1 MKTWIKMAI
10 KERKVTFVLA
20 AALLFFGVYAYYFL
34 PKQENPD
41 TSSPMA
47 QIVTILP
54 GATAEEV
61 ELLLTKPI
69 ENAISELE
77 GISYMTSYSNP
88 SASVVLV
95 SLNYNVEYEVQWK
108 TLKTAMQDLSEK
120 LPENAFAP
128 VVETNLT
135 ESSGAVYA
143 LSSDNGDNSA
153 LAHELAED
161 INRLAGVK
169 KVSVEGDFEPVV
181 EVVLKSDRLS
191 KSPLTSVQI
200 ADILKANNLNIPAGQ
215 IVEGEKVIS
224 VATEKGIDT
233 LNKLEN
239 IVLYVQPDS
248 GQVVRLKDMAD
259 ISMAN
264 QNKRQFWLND
274 KDVVLVNVF
283 FESNQNIV
291 LLGDELD
298 EAVDT
303 FKKQSEETI
312 TVTPFVFQ
320 PDAVRD
326 ATENFMVNL
335 LQGIGFVVLVILFGM
350 GLRNAVVVSTS
361 IPLSIAI
368 TIVTMFILGI
378 DLQQMSI
385 AALIISLG
393 ILVDNSIVISD
404 AIQEHLN
411 EGKPV
416 FESCFEGTR
425 ESGIPVLTSTLTTV
439 AAFAPLMALPGE
451 AGEFAKSLPIV
462 VIISLIASY
471 LVAIFVV
478 PALGSVFFKK
488 QKQSHR
494 HSKNLVRR
502 AFTWALKGALHY
514 RKLSYTMIILIIIAA
529 GYGATKLEISL
540 FPYADKDTVY
550 VDITAPQG
558 STVALTEAIV
568 NDVEAVIKKQ
578 KGVGHIFKT
587 VGGSFPKFYLTVGVR
602 PPSDDFG
609 QIVFNVALSNSD
621 DREAFMYTLQKT
633 LDNSG
638 IEGRFTVNLLEI
650 NQPGAAIDVKIFGE
664 NRSAVS
670 SAAEKIET
678 YLKNDSRTIK
688 VYNDMASQTLQY
700 AINYDE
706 NAIAKNGLQLY
717 DIQRQVNLA
726 LSGYKTTD
734 MYYEGS
740 LVPVL
745 VKSDL
750 NRLDSVE
757 SLKIGQNMAYQP
769 IVFSDVATLTESNA
783 LKQLK
788 RHNQYPAVFVSSD
801 IKPGESVAFLQQ
813 DLEKYIE
820 SLNLPKGTWV
830 DFGGD
835 KEIIDK
841 YIKDLFAAAFIAIVI
856 IYLILLIQ
864 FNSFKQPIIVLAT
877 VPLSVVGSVFILLA
891 FNMKI
896 TFTVGLGVASLI
908 GIVVNNAILLLDF
921 FNSNA
926 DDVVDY
932 KRLCVSAMNRRFK
945 PIMLSSITTI
955 IGLVP
960 LALSG
965 SSFFTPMAVALMGGL
980 LVSTL
985 LTLIVIPLIYY
996 STLSSRKKKLM
1007 KL

>member
-1 MKTWIKMAI
+1 MKKWIEMAI

-20 AALLFFGVYAYYFL
+20 MALLAFGIYAYYFL

-69 ENAISELE
+69 ENAVSELE
-77 GISYMTSYSNP
+77 GISYVTSYSNP

-95 SLNYNVEYEVQWK
+95 SLNYNVEYEAQWK
-108 TLKTAMQDLSEK
+108 TLKSAMQDLVSK
-120 LPENAFAP
+120 LPQSAFAP

-143 LSSDNGDNSA
+143 LSSENGDRSI
-153 LAHELAED
+153 LAEALAED
-161 INRLAGVK
+161 LNRLEGVK
-169 KVSVEGDFEPVV
+169 KVSVEGAYEPMV
-181 EVVLKSDRLS
+181 EVKLNSELLN

-200 ADILKANNLNIPAGQ
+200 ADIIKANNLNIPAGQ
-215 IVEGEKVIS
+215 VQEGDHLIA

-239 IVLYVQPDS
+239 IILYMSPEN
-248 GQVVRLKDMAD
+248 GQMTRLKDLAEIRMV
-259 ISMAN
+259 N
-264 QNKRQFWLND
+264 GNKRQFWLNG
-274 KDVVLVNVF
+274 KEVVLVNVF
-283 FESNQNIV
+283 FEPNQNIV
-291 LLGDELD
+291 LLGDDLD
-298 EAVDT
+298 KAVDT
-303 FKKQSEETI
+303 FIKEAEET
-312 TVTPFVFQ
+312 VMVMPFVFQ

-326 ATENFMVNL
+326 ATENFMINL

-368 TIVTMFILGI
+368 TIGVMFVLGI

-411 EGKPV
+411 AGKPI
-416 FESCFEGTR
+416 FYACFEGTR

-462 VIISLIASY
+462 VIISLLASY
-471 LVAIFVV
+471 FVAVFVV

-488 QKQSHR
+488 QRQTHR

-502 AFTWALKGALHY
+502 AFTWTLKGALHY
-514 RKLSYTMIILIIIAA
+514 RKLSYCAILLIILAT
-529 GYGATKLEISL
+529 GYGATQLEISL
-540 FPYADKDTVY
+540 FPYADKETVY

-558 STVALTEAIV
+558 SNIKVTEAIV
-568 NDVEAVIKKQ
+568 NDVEAFIKKQ
-578 KGVGHIFKT
+578 QGVGHVFKT

-609 QIVFNVALSNSD
+609 QIVFNVSLSNSD
-621 DREAFMYTLQKT
+621 DRERFMYTLQKA
-633 LDNSG
+633 LDASG

-650 NQPGAAIDVKIFGE
+650 NQPGPAVDVKLYGE
-664 NRSAVS
+664 NRNDVNN
-670 SAAEKIET
+670 AAEKLEVF
-678 YLKNDSRTIK
+678 LKTDTRTVK
-688 VYNDMASQTLQY
+688 VYNDMSSQTRQY

-706 NAIAKNGLQLY
+706 NAIGQRGLQLY
-717 DIQRQVNLA
+717 DIQRQVNLT
-726 LSGYKTTD
+726 LSGYTATD
-734 MYYEGS
+734 MYKDAT
-740 LVPVL
+740 LVPIV

-750 NRLDSVE
+750 NTLTSLETLKVGVDS
-757 SLKIGQNMAYQP
+757 NYQP
-769 IVFSDVATLTESNA
+769 IVFSEVANIVERSA

-788 RHNQYPAVFVSSD
+788 RHNQYPAVFVSAD
-801 IKPGESVAFLQQ
+801 LKPGESVAALQQ
-813 DLEKYIE
+813 DLEAQIDALK
-820 SLNLPKGTWV
+820 LPAGV
-830 DFGGD
+830 NIDFGGD

-841 YIKDLFAAAFIAIVI
+841 YIKDLLAAALVAIII

-877 VPLSVVGSVFILLA
+877 VPLSVVGSVAILLA

-908 GIVVNNAILLLDF
+908 GIVVNNAILLLDYL
-921 FNSNA
+921 NA
-926 DDVVDY
+926 NDNDVADY

-980 LVSTL
+980 MVSTL

-996 STLSSRKKKLM
+996 TTLPRRKKKLM